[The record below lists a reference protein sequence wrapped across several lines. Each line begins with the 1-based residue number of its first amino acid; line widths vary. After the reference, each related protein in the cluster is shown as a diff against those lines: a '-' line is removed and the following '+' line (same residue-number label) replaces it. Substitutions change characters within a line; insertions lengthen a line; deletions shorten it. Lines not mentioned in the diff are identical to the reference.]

1 MLLNMTHFNEYI
13 KNESRN
19 YIMVDFC
26 DPFHQNNK
34 ALLCKSVIIV
44 ITVYLQ

>member
-1 MLLNMTHFNEYI
+1 MTHFNEYI

-19 YIMVDFC
+19 DIMVDLC

-44 ITVYLQ
+44 ITFYLQ

>member
-1 MLLNMTHFNEYI
+1 MLLNMTRFNEYI

-26 DPFHQNNK
+26 DSFHQINK

>member
-1 MLLNMTHFNEYI
+1 MTHFNEYI

-26 DPFHQNNK
+26 DPFYQNNK